1 MGSLAQQM
9 AMRNWF
15 LHFQGADHA
24 FLVHSNIF
32 NNVSAVLANVE
43 EPESAKKKE
52 FRDGKVTGG
61 GGCWDGERR

>member
-15 LHFQGADHA
+15 LHFQAADHA

-61 GGCWDGERR
+61 GVCWDGERR